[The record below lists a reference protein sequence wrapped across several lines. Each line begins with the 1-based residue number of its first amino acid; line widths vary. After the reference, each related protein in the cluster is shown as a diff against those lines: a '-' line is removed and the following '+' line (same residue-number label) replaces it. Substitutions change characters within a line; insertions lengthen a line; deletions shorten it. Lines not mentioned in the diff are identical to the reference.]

1 MRSQTQ
7 AVEINFLQR
16 TDGLFPLQQS
26 EEFSHSGGVQSIAA
40 TPPHC
45 K

>member
-40 TPPHC
+40 ATPH
-45 K
+45 